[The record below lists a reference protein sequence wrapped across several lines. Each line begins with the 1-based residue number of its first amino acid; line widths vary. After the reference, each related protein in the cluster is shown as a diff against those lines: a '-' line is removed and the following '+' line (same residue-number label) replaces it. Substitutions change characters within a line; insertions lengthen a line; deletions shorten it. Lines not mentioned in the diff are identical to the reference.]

1 MPFEREAPI
10 SAHEERI
17 FLALGYLVVRWNYAE
32 YHIRQLLRENV
43 GAASMLDPASIK
55 ISNSVPSALSTN
67 LFELAKTWEGREG
80 EPYIKSLDEAFRVA
94 VDHRNHLV
102 HGAWMTVACGDPET
116 AVAVMIPSK
125 IRNSQLELP
134 SHVPV
139 EDFERTAHYFHD
151 LGLFAWNV
159 YVGFSADGARAVD
172 GEGQPV
178 VAELPPLL
186 SALPPI
192 ERLYH
197 TGTDG

>member
-1 MPFEREAPI
+1 MSSEREAPI
-10 SAHEERI
+10 SAHEQRI
-17 FLALGYLVVRWNYAE
+17 FFALGYLVVRWNYAE
-32 YHIRQLLRENV
+32 YHVRQLLRQKV

-55 ISNSVPSALSTN
+55 ISNSVPSALSTS
-67 LFELAKTWEGREG
+67 LLELATTWEGREG

-102 HGAWMTVACGDPET
+102 HGAWMTVASGDPET

-139 EDFERTAHYFHD
+139 DDFERTARSFDD
-151 LGLFAWNV
+151 LGMFAWSV
-159 YVGFSADGARAVD
+159 YVGFSPDGARAVD
-172 GEGQPV
+172 ASGQPV

-186 SALPPI
+186 PSPPPI
-192 ERLYH
+192 ERPYH
-197 TGTDG
+197 TEAEG